1 MDFIAKNLLRGAG
14 FLVAAQIFMTL
25 ALTGSDIGDK
35 MLQAGKLAMLP
46 IPLLALGAFLTTEN
60 ALRTVGFTILL
71 WAGAGAA
78 VFFGSVYGGANRGQL
93 PYVQVP
99 DPSQVSLPFGLAN
112 FAVVLIAGAAIWLSG
127 LKLEPAASH
136 YHGLGRA

>member
-14 FLVAAQIFMTL
+14 FLVAVQIFMTL
-25 ALTGSDIGDK
+25 ALTGDDLGDK
-35 MLQAGKLAMLP
+35 FMQAAKLALLP
-46 IPLLALGAFLTTEN
+46 IPLLGLGAFLSTDN
-60 ALRTVGFTILL
+60 GLRTIGYTVLL

-78 VFFGSVYGGANRGQL
+78 VFFGSVYGSHGNEL

-112 FAVVLIAGAAIWLSG
+112 FAVVLVAGGLLWLSG
-127 LKLEPAASH
+127 LKLEPTVGH
-136 YHGLGRA
+136 YHDIGRR

>member
-1 MDFIAKNLLRGAG
+1 MDFIAKNLLRAAG

-25 ALTGSDIGDK
+25 GLTGDDLGDK
-35 MLQAGKLAMLP
+35 LMQSGKLALLP
-46 IPLLALGAFLTTEN
+46 IPLLGLGAFLSSEN
-60 ALRTVGFTILL
+60 GLRTIGYTVLL

-78 VFFGSVYGGANRGQL
+78 VFFGSVYGSHSSEL

-112 FAVVLIAGAAIWLSG
+112 LAVVLVAGGMLWLSG
-127 LKLEPAASH
+127 LKLEPTVGH
-136 YHGLGRA
+136 YHDIGSR

>member
-25 ALTGSDIGDK
+25 ALTGDDLGDK
-35 MLQAGKLAMLP
+35 VMQAGKFALMP
-46 IPLLALGAFLTTEN
+46 IPLLGLGAFLSSEN
-60 ALRTVGFTILL
+60 GLRTVGYTILL

-78 VFFGSVYGGANRGQL
+78 VFFGSVYGSHGNQL

-112 FAVVLIAGAAIWLSG
+112 FALVLAAGGLLWLSG
-127 LKLEPAASH
+127 LKLEPSVAG
-136 YHGLGRA
+136 YHDIGRR